1 MKRSEQNLQQDK
13 RPLAKKLYAIMWL
26 AITLFVIIALSFG
39 GGTFYPNNF
48 TVQKLKD
55 KIHTQEVEK
64 VKFLGLQ
71 EPEFEFNDALSFI
84 DTTKKCIEYI
94 NFTNDRRQRIPT
106 SMIIAMAGVESAW
119 GTSRFA
125 VEGNNLFGI
134 RTWDLKNVAH
144 MKAKGNPDANWGVK
158 KYKTKCQSVKDMIRI
173 LNNHPAYAEFRA
185 ERDLQVEEG
194 KWNYPSLLALINAWS
209 TTPDYGNIIHKTIL
223 DRKLP

>member
-71 EPEFEFNDALSFI
+71 EPEFEFNDSLSFI

-144 MKAKGNPDANWGVK
+144 MKAKGNPDM
-158 KYKTKCQSVKDMIRI
+158 KCPCSLKS
-173 LNNHPAYAEFRA
+173 
-185 ERDLQVEEG
+185 LQCKLASYQTEG
-194 KWNYPSLLALINAWS
+194 LL
-209 TTPDYGNIIHKTIL
+209 
-223 DRKLP
+223 